1 MFTPATMPT
10 VKAPKISARNGCS
23 LAMVIST
30 TMTAMP
36 ASAASTNCQPAA
48 TGSASSGPAARMVS
62 AGGHF
67 FSCSVARE
75 ADNAR

>member
-10 VKAPKISARNGCS
+10 VRAPKIRARNGCS

-36 ASAASTNCQPAA
+36 ASAASTSCQPAA
-48 TGSASSGPAARMVS
+48 TGSASSGPAAKMVS
-62 AGGHF
+62 AGVIG
-67 FSCSVARE
+67 SPVRLCA
-75 ADNAR
+75 